1 MFFLLVA
8 TLLSWGLWSAFARP
22 KTGFLPD
29 VATLLDRPEFVH
41 GLENTL
47 AKRAFLKGEFRGR
60 KVVVLLQNGRGEY
73 SRNLIVSMETRAP
86 VTMES
91 YEFTGYR
98 SDREGELALFAL
110 EVKHEFMLRHEE
122 GCLKARWAPQK
133 AASLFTFD
141 FPPNFGT
148 QKCRS
153 VLEAMH
159 TLAGSIER
167 RAGALS
173 QAKPGA
179 LTSTAP
185 DAICQSGSIAAGS
198 TYELDPCRGTVV
210 DSGPNFEVTHGEPM
224 HRHGGL
230 RRDGLRPAA
239 GRDYSQS

>member
-1 MFFLLVA
+1 MIHDSSVVRITFLSIDGIAAIPQNRDLPFEGSMFFLLVA
-8 TLLSWGLWSAFARP
+8 TLLSWGLWSAFGRP
-22 KTGFLPD
+22 KTAFLPD
-29 VATLLDRPEFVH
+29 FATLLDRPEFVH

-73 SRNLIVSMETRAP
+73 SRNLVVSMETRAP

-91 YEFTGYR
+91 YAFTGYR

-133 AASLFTFD
+133 VTSLFNFD
-141 FPPNFGT
+141 FSVPANFDT
-148 QKCRS
+148 QKCQS

-179 LTSTAP
+179 PTSAAP
-185 DAICQSGSIAAGS
+185 DAI
-198 TYELDPCRGTVV
+198 
-210 DSGPNFEVTHGEPM
+210 
-224 HRHGGL
+224 
-230 RRDGLRPAA
+230 
-239 GRDYSQS
+239 